1 MEERNFP
8 ISEIKFLASK
18 NSVGEKIKFKGKEIE
33 IRELKASEFDG
44 FDLAFFALDGSL
56 SKIFAEEAKKRGV
69 RVVDNSSYFRMKDG
83 TPLIV
88 PEVNGKI
95 IKDDDYIISNPNC
108 STIQCI
114 APLYQLE
121 KKYGLERV
129 VFSTYQSVSGSGK
142 EALLDLE
149 NGTSEVYPYPI
160 KDNILPHID
169 TFLENGYTKEEM
181 KMIEETRK
189 ILGISDLKVTA
200 TTVRVPV
207 SYGHCVSINVELK
220 KPFDLGEVRELF
232 DGKLGMVL
240 KDSPKDN
247 IYPQPLYA
255 RGRDEIFVGR
265 IRRDFSRENSLN
277 LFVVSDNIRKG
288 AALNAVQIG
297 ELLVD

>member
-1 MEERNFP
+1 MHSSP
-8 ISEIKFLASK
+8 IST
-18 NSVGEKIKFKGKEIE
+18 
-33 IRELKASEFDG
+33 RE
-44 FDLAFFALDGSL
+44 
-56 SKIFAEEAKKRGV
+56 
-69 RVVDNSSYFRMKDG
+69 
-83 TPLIV
+83 
-88 PEVNGKI
+88 
-95 IKDDDYIISNPNC
+95 
-108 STIQCI
+108 
-114 APLYQLE
+114 
-121 KKYGLERV
+121 KYGLERV

-232 DGKLGMVL
+232 RWKTWYG
-240 KDSPKDN
+240 S
-247 IYPQPLYA
+247 
-255 RGRDEIFVGR
+255 
-265 IRRDFSRENSLN
+265 
-277 LFVVSDNIRKG
+277 
-288 AALNAVQIG
+288 
-297 ELLVD
+297 